1 MKKFEKKSAGTLER
15 LRIRSGIYA
24 SAVTV
29 LVVVLAVLLNL
40 IVRAVPTKY
49 TEFDLSEA
57 GLYTL
62 SGSSKDIAHALT
74 QDVTIYYLAE
84 TGSEDAIITKLLDRY
99 ASESSHIKWETK
111 DPAVYPTFAAQYGV
125 QSAENGSLILVSGEK
140 SAVLAAS
147 DLYDYD
153 YSDYY
158 TTGSYS
164 VTFGGENKLTAAI
177 YRITSGEELHAYYTT
192 NHGEQRLTDTLT
204 DALEGQNLSVSPL
217 DLLTD
222 TIPDDCD
229 LLIINDPQQD
239 LASAGGLVDEMSAL
253 RAYLKNGGHLM
264 LTTDSYYSTPNLDAL
279 MAEFGLTRTPGLVVE
294 GDSSHYL
301 NGYPYYLLPD
311 YATDTESGTLDG
323 IDTSRRVLLQMAQG
337 ITITETEGVTSE
349 ALLVSTESSYSKA
362 AGYEMTTAEQE
373 DGDPDGPFA
382 LAAYASD
389 NSTGAEVIWVNCGNM
404 DNEAVYQTVP
414 GNVTFLQGCA
424 ASLAGQEGTTL
435 VESKALEAA
444 PITIS
449 GHTAAVLGLLFV
461 LAAGAALTLL
471 THANQKAEQAASE
484 AEDGSIPLLDVT
496 IATLESISIQYGG
509 ETLTLR
515 LSDDGWTLTEDPT
528 YHLDD
533 SACNTIRTALAG
545 MKAKRQLEAQPGE
558 DYGFDAP
565 QLVVNVSAA
574 GESTTLTV
582 GAENPVTGDVYVRRE
597 GGDAVYTVDAARFRC
612 MEQTK
617 AELFGAFSPAG
628 ITVSNIEAVRY
639 TLQSGETIKL
649 QSVSQPTEA
658 DSTTYQTVWQ
668 LTDEPN
674 AALDTDKTDALLA
687 ALASYVTGQDTAA
700 DLSACG
706 FNAPLVTAEVTT
718 ADGTVTL
725 TYAIGTDGY
734 YMMVSGDSSVYTV
747 DGQTVQALCL
757 TAWQLKADT

>member
-99 ASESSHIKWETK
+99 ASESGHIKWETK

-229 LLIINDPQQD
+229 LLIINVPAQD
-239 LASAGGLVDEMSAL
+239 FASAGALVDEMSLL
-253 RAYLKNGGHLM
+253 RSYLSAGGKIL
-264 LTTDSYYSTPNLDAL
+264 LTTDTYYNTPNLDAV
-279 MAEFGLTRTPGLVVE
+279 MAEFGLTRAEGLVVE
-294 GDSSHYL
+294 GDSGHFM

-337 ITITETEGVTSE
+337 ITLTETEGVTAE
-349 ALLVSTESSYSKA
+349 ALLTTSDAAYSKA
-362 AGYEMTTAEQE
+362 AGYEMTTVEKE
-373 DGDPDGPFA
+373 DGDTDGPFT
-382 LAAYASD
+382 LAAYAR
-389 NSTGAEVIWVNCGNM
+389 NTVTEAEVIWINCGNM
-404 DNEAVYQTVP
+404 DNESAYQVVP
-414 GNVTFLQGCA
+414 GNCTFLQGCA
-424 ASLAGQEGTTL
+424 SSLAGQVGSVL
-435 VESKALEAA
+435 IDSKALEAA
-444 PITIS
+444 PIS
-449 GHTAAVLGLLFV
+449 VSSAQAAVLGLVFILILPAAL
-461 LAAGAALTLL
+461 LAAGAVVV
-471 THANQKAEQAASE
+471 
-484 AEDGSIPLLDVT
+484 I
-496 IATLESISIQYGG
+496 
-509 ETLTLR
+509 LR
-515 LSDDGWTLTEDPT
+515 
-528 YHLDD
+528 
-533 SACNTIRTALAG
+533 
-545 MKAKRQLEAQPGE
+545 
-558 DYGFDAP
+558 
-565 QLVVNVSAA
+565 
-574 GESTTLTV
+574 
-582 GAENPVTGDVYVRRE
+582 RR
-597 GGDAVYTVDAARFRC
+597 
-612 MEQTK
+612 K
-617 AELFGAFSPAG
+617 
-628 ITVSNIEAVRY
+628 
-639 TLQSGETIKL
+639 
-649 QSVSQPTEA
+649 
-658 DSTTYQTVWQ
+658 
-668 LTDEPN
+668 
-674 AALDTDKTDALLA
+674 
-687 ALASYVTGQDTAA
+687 
-700 DLSACG
+700 
-706 FNAPLVTAEVTT
+706 
-718 ADGTVTL
+718 
-725 TYAIGTDGY
+725 
-734 YMMVSGDSSVYTV
+734 
-747 DGQTVQALCL
+747 
-757 TAWQLKADT
+757 

>member
-1 MKKFEKKSAGTLER
+1 MKKFEKKSAGPLER
-15 LRIRSGIYA
+15 LRLRSGIYA

-40 IVRAVPTKY
+40 IVRAIPTKY

-62 SGSSKDIAHALT
+62 SDSSKDIAHALT

-239 LASAGGLVDEMSAL
+239 FASAGGLVDEMSAL

-294 GDSSHYL
+294 GDSGHYL

-337 ITITETEGVTSE
+337 ITITETEDVTSE

-389 NSTGAEVIWVNCGNM
+389 NSTGAELIWVNCGNM

-449 GHTAAVLGLLFV
+449 GHTAAVLGLVFV
-461 LAAGAALTLL
+461 LILPAA
-471 THANQKAEQAASE
+471 
-484 AEDGSIPLLDVT
+484 V
-496 IATLESISIQYGG
+496 
-509 ETLTLR
+509 
-515 LSDDGWTLTEDPT
+515 
-528 YHLDD
+528 
-533 SACNTIRTALAG
+533 LA
-545 MKAKRQLEAQPGE
+545 
-558 DYGFDAP
+558 
-565 QLVVNVSAA
+565 
-574 GESTTLTV
+574 V
-582 GAENPVTGDVYVRRE
+582 GAVVVLLRR
-597 GGDAVYTVDAARFRC
+597 R
-612 MEQTK
+612 K
-617 AELFGAFSPAG
+617 
-628 ITVSNIEAVRY
+628 
-639 TLQSGETIKL
+639 
-649 QSVSQPTEA
+649 
-658 DSTTYQTVWQ
+658 
-668 LTDEPN
+668 
-674 AALDTDKTDALLA
+674 
-687 ALASYVTGQDTAA
+687 
-700 DLSACG
+700 
-706 FNAPLVTAEVTT
+706 
-718 ADGTVTL
+718 
-725 TYAIGTDGY
+725 
-734 YMMVSGDSSVYTV
+734 
-747 DGQTVQALCL
+747 
-757 TAWQLKADT
+757 

>member
-1 MKKFEKKSAGTLER
+1 MKKFEKKSAGPLER
-15 LRIRSGIYA
+15 LRLRSGIYA

-62 SGSSKDIAHALT
+62 SGSSRDIAHALT

-111 DPAVYPTFAAQYGV
+111 DLAVYPTFAAQYGV

-239 LASAGGLVDEMSAL
+239 VASAGGLVDEMSAL

-294 GDSSHYL
+294 GDSGHYL

-311 YATDTESGTLDG
+311 YTSPTETTALEGV
-323 IDTSRRVLLQMAQG
+323 DTSRHVLLQMAQG
-337 ITITETEGVTSE
+337 ITLTETEGVTAE
-349 ALLVSTESSYSKA
+349 ALLTTSDAAYSKA
-362 AGYEMTTAEQE
+362 AGYEMTTVEKE
-373 DGDPDGPFA
+373 DGDTDGPFT
-382 LAAYASD
+382 LAAYAR
-389 NSTGAEVIWVNCGNM
+389 NTATEAEVIWINCGNM
-404 DNEAVYQTVP
+404 DNESAYQVVP
-414 GNVTFLQGCA
+414 GNCTFLQGCA
-424 ASLAGQEGTTL
+424 SSLAGQVGSVL
-435 VESKALEAA
+435 IDSKALEAA
-444 PITIS
+444 PIS
-449 GHTAAVLGLLFV
+449 VSSAQAAVLGLVFILILPAAL
-461 LAAGAALTLL
+461 LAAGAVVV
-471 THANQKAEQAASE
+471 
-484 AEDGSIPLLDVT
+484 I
-496 IATLESISIQYGG
+496 
-509 ETLTLR
+509 LR
-515 LSDDGWTLTEDPT
+515 
-528 YHLDD
+528 
-533 SACNTIRTALAG
+533 
-545 MKAKRQLEAQPGE
+545 
-558 DYGFDAP
+558 
-565 QLVVNVSAA
+565 
-574 GESTTLTV
+574 
-582 GAENPVTGDVYVRRE
+582 RR
-597 GGDAVYTVDAARFRC
+597 
-612 MEQTK
+612 K
-617 AELFGAFSPAG
+617 
-628 ITVSNIEAVRY
+628 
-639 TLQSGETIKL
+639 
-649 QSVSQPTEA
+649 
-658 DSTTYQTVWQ
+658 
-668 LTDEPN
+668 
-674 AALDTDKTDALLA
+674 
-687 ALASYVTGQDTAA
+687 
-700 DLSACG
+700 
-706 FNAPLVTAEVTT
+706 
-718 ADGTVTL
+718 
-725 TYAIGTDGY
+725 
-734 YMMVSGDSSVYTV
+734 
-747 DGQTVQALCL
+747 
-757 TAWQLKADT
+757 